1 MRSGLVLLELLV
13 VMVLIGLI
21 AMIAVPDLASAMDR
35 AAVREETL
43 RVVAALD
50 AARGAA
56 VRLGGEV
63 ALTLADTGYQV
74 TAVTGSD
81 TTVPWRRPGPLQRG
95 TTLVGGGAPLHFG
108 PAGLA
113 MGASNRTLVVTKGS
127 AVHRIVISRLG
138 RISY

>member
-1 MRSGLVLLELLV
+1 MRSGLVLVELIV
-13 VMVLIGLI
+13 VMVLIGLV
-21 AMIAVPDLASAMDR
+21 ALVAVPDLASAIDR

-56 VRLGGEV
+56 VRFGGDV
-63 ALTLADTGYQV
+63 ALTLADTAYQV

-81 TTVPWRRPGPLQRG
+81 TTVPWRRPGPVQRG
-95 TTLVGGGAPLHFG
+95 ITLAGGGAPLHFG

-113 MGASNRTLVVTKGS
+113 TGASNRTIVVARGNT
-127 AVHRIVISRLG
+127 AHRIVISRLG
-138 RISY
+138 RITY

>member
-13 VMVLIGLI
+13 VMVLIGLL
-21 AMIAVPDLASAMDR
+21 AAVALPDLASAMDR

-63 ALTLADTGYQV
+63 ALTLADSAYQV
-74 TAVTGSD
+74 TAVSGSD
-81 TTVPWRRPGPLQRG
+81 TTVPWRRPGPLTRG
-95 TTLVGGGAPLHFG
+95 TTLGGGGAPLHFG

-113 MGASNRTLVVTKGS
+113 MGASNRTIVVARGS
-127 AVHRIVISRLG
+127 AVRRIVISRLG
-138 RISY
+138 RITY